1 MGRKATDLLDVFR
14 LASGEPAAAKTESK
28 RHARKPKK
36 KQKQRKRF
44 EGVFLAPRQVL
55 LGSAVLLLLVVLSFT
70 VGVGFGRSGG
80 DGTDLAPA
88 LSRTT
93 QWYIRGSLKEVD
105 AIRGTVVDPAEVAE
119 DLVDMH
125 QVPRDRI
132 SVRTKP
138 EGGVY
143 VFVGPFASEAQ
154 ARRYFGEMALGPARV
169 RGGVPFRRE
178 AYISVP
184 PP

>member
-14 LASGEPAAAKTESK
+14 QASGEPSTGGREPRRGAS
-28 RHARKPKK
+28 RPKK
-36 KQKQRKRF
+36 APKQRRRF

-80 DGTDLAPA
+80 GGDAAPA

-119 DLVDMH
+119 DLADMH
-125 QVPRDRI
+125 QVPRERV

-138 EGGVY
+138 DGGVF

-169 RGGVPFRRE
+169 RGGVPFRRAE
-178 AYISVP
+178 YISVP
-184 PP
+184 PR